1 MCESS
6 WFNYLKRMLIE
17 HRLANINRIMYF
29 KRVKSC
35 ISAKTNDNHIPRK
48 PNAWMNELRY
58 FVITTKN
65 LQDFEGD
72 SASRYA
78 QVMVLINS
86 KSKPYAFFFYM
97 SMRNDHSLFRHQA
110 LTECS
115 QSMKLIHNLL
125 DVYWVSYIF
134 DCLLLDV

>member
-6 WFNYLKRMLIE
+6 SFNYLKLMLIE
-17 HRLANINRIMYF
+17 HRLANINEIMYF

-35 ISAKTNDNHIPRK
+35 ISAYTNDNHIPRK
-48 PNAWMNELRY
+48 PNVWMNGLRY

-86 KSKPYAFFFYM
+86 KFQIYVFYFYI
-97 SMRNDHSLFRHQA
+97 SMRKGYSLFRHQA
-110 LTECS
+110 LCEC
-115 QSMKLIHNLL
+115 I
-125 DVYWVSYIF
+125 
-134 DCLLLDV
+134 

>member
-6 WFNYLKRMLIE
+6 SFNYLKFMLNE
-17 HRLANINRIMYF
+17 HRLANINEIMYF

-35 ISAKTNDNHIPRK
+35 ISAYKNDNHIPRK
-48 PNAWMNELRY
+48 PNVWMNGLWY

-78 QVMVLINS
+78 QVMVLINN
-86 KSKPYAFFFYM
+86 KFKTHVFFFYI
-97 SMRNDHSLFRHQA
+97 SMRNDYCFIVYFGTQHYLNTFDPCNWY
-110 LTECS
+110 TVCS
-115 QSMKLIHNLL
+115 MSTGFLIYLITFH
-125 DVYWVSYIF
+125 
-134 DCLLLDV
+134 